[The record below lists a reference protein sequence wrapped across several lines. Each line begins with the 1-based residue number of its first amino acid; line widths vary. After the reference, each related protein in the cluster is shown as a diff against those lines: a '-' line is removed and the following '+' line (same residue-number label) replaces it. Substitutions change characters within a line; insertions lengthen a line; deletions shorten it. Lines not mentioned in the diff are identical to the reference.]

1 MWKEVLSV
9 TFYRAVFTEFLA
21 TSIYVFFGLGSVL
34 RWPSAL
40 PTILQISITFNLAA
54 ATVVQIAWHVSG
66 AHVNP
71 AVTMAFLL
79 GSHISLGRAACY
91 MVAQLAGGIA
101 GAATLYGV
109 TPAEVQG
116 SLGINTVRSNITSGQ
131 AVAVELILT
140 FQLVLCYFAS
150 TDRHRNANSPAIS
163 IGISVALGHL
173 IGIYFTG
180 CSMNPARSFG
190 PAVIVNKFTVH
201 WIFWVGPMTGAIL
214 ASVIYNVLLYPD
226 LKSLSQRLAILKGT
240 FEMEAEDMEEA
251 KQNRQPVSLSLQPLG
266 LGG

>member
-9 TFYRAVFTEFLA
+9 TFYQAVFTEFLA

-34 RWPSAL
+34 QWPSAL

-79 GSHISLGRAACY
+79 GSRISLARAACY

-150 TDRHRNANSPAIS
+150 TDRHRNANSPATF

-201 WIFWVGPMTGAIL
+201 W
-214 ASVIYNVLLYPD
+214 VI
-226 LKSLSQRLAILKGT
+226 SLCQAPGFSPAPIHFT
-240 FEMEAEDMEEA
+240 
-251 KQNRQPVSLSLQPLG
+251 
-266 LGG
+266 

>member
-1 MWKEVLSV
+1 LKKHSD
-9 TFYRAVFTEFLA
+9 
-21 TSIYVFFGLGSVL
+21 
-34 RWPSAL
+34 
-40 PTILQISITFNLAA
+40 
-54 ATVVQIAWHVSG
+54 
-66 AHVNP
+66 
-71 AVTMAFLL
+71 
-79 GSHISLGRAACY
+79 
-91 MVAQLAGGIA
+91 
-101 GAATLYGV
+101 
-109 TPAEVQG
+109 
-116 SLGINTVRSNITSGQ
+116 NITSGQ

-150 TDRHRNANSPAIS
+150 TDRHRNANSPATF

-214 ASVIYNVLLYPD
+214 ASLIYNVLLYPH

-240 FEMEAEDMEEA
+240 FEMEAEGMEEDHGR
-251 KQNRQPVSLSLQPLG
+251 KRPKHRQLVPSHAG
-266 LGG
+266 AGGPHHKGEDT

>member
-9 TFYRAVFTEFLA
+9 TFYRAVFIEFLA

-34 RWPSAL
+34 QWPSAL

-79 GSHISLGRAACY
+79 GSRISLARAACY

-150 TDRHRNANSPAIS
+150 TDRHRNANSPATF

-201 WIFWVGPMTGAIL
+201 WVISLCPFPFCSRGLYHLKNTLVGTNIRTAIL
-214 ASVIYNVLLYPD
+214 GQTYAPS
-226 LKSLSQRLAILKGT
+226 SL
-240 FEMEAEDMEEA
+240 
-251 KQNRQPVSLSLQPLG
+251 VSCI
-266 LGG
+266 